1 MEKNTNSLAIKFGI
15 TGGLI
20 FALLA
25 FACWAGGVDLFANFL
40 MIYTWVPVIL
50 VLVLIGAFRRRKQL
64 GGYMSFKEALVFAF
78 LAYVIYEVF
87 YALVTIILFRVIDPN
102 LQQKVFSHTKET
114 MQRILENIG
123 APQSKIDDTLD
134 EVEKSSSET
143 YTIKQI
149 VLGFGT
155 SLIYDFI
162 KSIIIAAVTQ
172 KRKPEFAE
180 TKNSIS

>member
-1 MEKNTNSLAIKFGI
+1 
-15 TGGLI
+15 
-20 FALLA
+20 
-25 FACWAGGVDLFANFL
+25 
-40 MIYTWVPVIL
+40 
-50 VLVLIGAFRRRKQL
+50 
-64 GGYMSFKEALVFAF
+64 
-78 LAYVIYEVF
+78 
-87 YALVTIILFRVIDPN
+87 
-102 LQQKVFSHTKET
+102 

-180 TKNSIS
+180 NKNSIS